1 MNITDMIR
9 YDEGEKLTIYK
20 DSEGYYTIGVGHLLT
35 KSPSKEQ
42 ALIELD
48 KLVGHKAH
56 GYINEQESDKILNDD
71 INKATQQIGK
81 TELFNTY
88 TIVDSVRRA
97 ALINMVFQ
105 LGINGVLKFKKMI
118 AYMNTRQFDKA
129 ADEALDSLWA
139 KQTPNRAKRVTDV
152 IRYGDFRSYE

>member
-1 MNITDMIR
+1 MTDMIR